1 MYNVWPITSR
11 IYINK
16 CEHLSD
22 QVRKKYK
29 PLNFFLMLQIS
40 IISIL
45 MLDMILCV
53 QFVNYVPVLLCI
65 FNINNVIVMSA
76 LDYQVASLMPVE
88 RNVV

>member
-1 MYNVWPITSR
+1 
-11 IYINK
+11 
-16 CEHLSD
+16 
-22 QVRKKYK
+22 
-29 PLNFFLMLQIS
+29 
-40 IISIL
+40 

-76 LDYQVASLMPVE
+76 LDYQVASFMPVE